1 MYPQVWLWGSGTRA
15 AASGCQHVLSGSWV
29 FSPALEIRMIRW
41 LTWLSAP
48 QHTILPLRL
57 PQNIAS
63 CCPIAQRKKWFWF
76 WTLTSPIYLPIW
88 GRFNSL
94 NMERLDW
101 TQLPP
106 LLTLRVLKW
115 EGKYMD
121 VFLESLALFMG
132 ETGTTKTFLNSPSYP
147 GVSSN
152 LCCFPGIKISLLCP
166 ALSMI

>member
-1 MYPQVWLWGSGTRA
+1 MILILDPN
-15 AASGCQHVLSGSWV
+15 LSN
-29 FSPALEIRMIRW
+29 
-41 LTWLSAP
+41 LSY
-48 QHTILPLRL
+48 Q
-57 PQNIAS
+57 
-63 CCPIAQRKKWFWF
+63 FE
-76 WTLTSPIYLPIW
+76 

-147 GVSSN
+147 GPYLVPT
-152 LCCFPGIKISLLCP
+152 FKSLLFPWDQNKPPVSCTLLTDLDPYIRLGEP
-166 ALSMI
+166 ALVHTHQPSWLWVP